1 MAIERRELAQ
11 LPRFEGVGK
20 FVYARHGDGLRPSMF
35 TLEFFGGQVNI
46 EVTEEEVLN
55 PPVVGVMFLVSG
67 SLQYNSFN
75 GSVRL
80 IANEKRKIADS
91 DSQLTDEQWG
101 QYVTGLSIGGV
112 GIVEAKSS
120 TSMNRQTFN
129 KATLKWQGAIHE
141 FRSLSPEIFQR
152 VPSVGQYVRFK
163 LGLLVGQER
172 NQNGQSVV
180 VQKPSLVGCQL
191 DSLVTGSVP
200 SVAANAAAVPPK
212 PAASAPPKV

>member
-1 MAIERRELAQ
+1 MAIERKELAQ

-20 FVYARHGDGLRPSMF
+20 FVYARHGDGVRSSMF
-35 TLEFFGGQVNI
+35 TFEFFGGQVSI
-46 EVTEEEVLN
+46 EVTEEETLS
-55 PPVVGVMFLVSG
+55 PPAVGVMFLVSG
-67 SLQYNSFN
+67 TLQYNSFN

-80 IANEKRKIADS
+80 IAKEKRKLAES

-120 TSMNRQTFN
+120 TVFNRQTFN

-141 FRSLSPEIFQR
+141 FRSLSPEIYSR

-163 LGLLVGQER
+163 LGLLVGEER
-172 NQNGQSVV
+172 RDGQSVV

-200 SVAANAAAVPPK
+200 SASANAAAAPPK